1 MVSDDYVKS
10 YFYMGIIG
18 MTFKGKLYRVMF
30 CILFFNE
37 FINQLKQLQVGA
49 QNHLVEYIGNI

>member
-1 MVSDDYVKS
+1 MVFDDDVKS

-37 FINQLKQLQVGA
+37 FINQLKQL
-49 QNHLVEYIGNI
+49 